1 MFDPR
6 LEALAHDCR
15 VSAKAEKLPV
25 NLDVICAH
33 EEIRLVPLE
42 NHQGFNGKIEFI
54 SEENVFLIYHPSLSS
69 HPAPNRVRFSIAHE
83 LGHFYIDDHRAALVK
98 GITHDSKPGFRSK
111 EPKEIQADE
120 FAASLLIP
128 KALMEPTID
137 RRGML
142 YLSEILDIA
151 GKCATSPYATTIRYV
166 RMASEVCWVVL
177 AKDGVIEGCF
187 SSDEAR
193 AKGLGWISATNLPE
207 KSPGLQFKGS
217 APTNDPIEKEHDAS
231 VWLMPRWKVPN
242 IWEHCISVGKG
253 YSLSL
258 LAMND
263 D

>member
-1 MFDPR
+1 MFDPK

-15 VSAKAEKLPV
+15 VSAKADTLPV
-25 NLDVICAH
+25 PLEAICAH
-33 EEIRLVPLE
+33 EEIRLVPLDT
-42 NHQGFNGKIEFI
+42 HRGFNGKIEFI
-54 SEENVFLIYHPSLSS
+54 GEENVFLIYHPSLSN

-83 LGHFYIDDHRAALVK
+83 LGHFYIDEHRAALVK

-111 EPKEIQADE
+111 DPMEVQADE

-128 KALMEPTID
+128 RNLMEPRID

-151 GKCATSPYATTIRYV
+151 GKCSTSPYATTIRYV

-177 AKDGVIEGCF
+177 AKEGIIESSF

-193 AKGLGWISATNLPE
+193 VRGLGKISATKLPAQ
-207 KSPGLQFKGS
+207 SPGLRFKGP
-217 APTNDPIEKEHDAS
+217 APTHEPIEKEHEATA
-231 VWLMPRWKVPN
+231 WLTPKWKVPN

>member
-1 MFDPR
+1 MFDPK
-6 LEALAHDCR
+6 LETLAHDCR
-15 VSAKAEKLPV
+15 ISAKAGTLPV
-25 NLDVICAH
+25 DLEAICAH
-33 EEIRLVPLE
+33 EEIRLVPLD
-42 NHQGFNGKIEFI
+42 NHQGFNGKIEFVG
-54 SEENVFLIYHPSLSS
+54 EENVFLIYHPSLSN

-98 GITHDSKPGFRSK
+98 GITHESRPGFRSK

-128 KALMEPTID
+128 RNLMEPTID

-151 GKCATSPYATTIRYV
+151 GKCSTSPYATTIRYV

-177 AKDGVIEGCF
+177 AKDGVIESSF

-193 AKGLGWISATNLPE
+193 AKGLGRITATNLPS
-207 KSPGLQFKGS
+207 KSPGLQFKGP
-217 APTNDPIEKEHDAS
+217 APTYEPIEKEHDPALW
-231 VWLMPRWKVPN
+231 VTPKWKVPN

-253 YSLSL
+253 YTLSL
-258 LAMND
+258 LAMNEE
-263 D
+263 